1 MPHMDYRN
9 PVNHTPAHR
18 WTKAKPP
25 TATKNNTNPEI
36 KDSKEK
42 PTMTMAPPNQTRTCI
57 EEALASAEYGEKV
70 INLGNQY
77 RREGNQIAANAALAT
92 TWDIRDKIKKVIAI
106 LPILTPEHTDLL
118 EPSERQNLVGELTAH
133 SNRLDQMISEHPVTE
148 EQLGNSNS
156 DHIDWHI
163 ACIHAGY
170 LVHLARKN
178 TERVNQMPDNDM
190 MAEIAH
196 YAVSSYH
203 DEVLQSEKIIRN
215 QEPSDDEPFPMTR
228 TQVREQALKD
238 CAELADLHTDLNTK
252 VEAMQAQADKPPGW
266 CHLCRQTIHG
276 DEAVEHSRICVVAA
290 VHNVFALREEYES
303 RNNPVLIHIQDKK
316 LRHWMTI
323 TVRPTTSLRQQDQFL
338 RDIWLECCGHM
349 SHFQVGKKQYSACV
363 PGPGDHHDH
372 DTDKADPDE
381 LHMVRTVE
389 EAIRPHREFQHEFDY
404 GDTTYLNLEHAG
416 VVPVPY
422 ECVAELANAPWNA
435 DKYSDHFITIVA
447 RNKPAERCFT
457 CGQTASLRYYEN
469 PYIHVPREMDGPIVA
484 PPYFCSDCSLHDVPM
499 VTLRN
504 SPRVGNGCYDNTH
517 DTPNETNST
526 VKTTPQPDNSG

>member
-1 MPHMDYRN
+1 
-9 PVNHTPAHR
+9 
-18 WTKAKPP
+18 
-25 TATKNNTNPEI
+25 
-36 KDSKEK
+36 
-42 PTMTMAPPNQTRTCI
+42 MTIPLPNQTRTCI

-77 RREGNQIAANAALAT
+77 RREGNHIAANAAFAT

-106 LPILTPEHTDLL
+106 LPMLTPEHAALL
-118 EPSERQNLVGELTAH
+118 DQSERQNLVGKLTEH
-133 SNRLDQMISEHPVTE
+133 SDRLDQMIREHPLTK
-148 EQLGNSNS
+148 EQLDNSNS
-156 DHIDWHI
+156 DHVDWHI

-178 TERVNQMPDNDM
+178 TERVNRMPDNDM

-203 DEVLQSEKIIRN
+203 DEVLQSEKTIRN

-238 CAELADLHTDLNTK
+238 CAELADLHTDLDTK
-252 VEAMQAQADKPPGW
+252 VKATQAQADNSPGW

-290 VHNVFALREEYES
+290 VHNVFALQEEEYES
-303 RNNPVLIHIQDKK
+303 RNNPVLIHIQDEK

-323 TVRPTTSLRQQDQFL
+323 TVRPTTSLRQLDQFL
-338 RDIWLECCGHM
+338 RDTWLECCGHM

-372 DTDKADPDE
+372 DTNKADPDE

-389 EAIRPHREFQHEFDY
+389 EAIRPHRKFQHEFDY

-422 ECVAELANAPWNA
+422 ECVAELANEPWNT
-435 DKYSDHFITIVA
+435 DKYSDHFINIVA

-457 CGQTASLRYYEN
+457 CGQTASLRYYKN
-469 PYIHVPREMDGPIVA
+469 PYIHVPREMDGPITA
-484 PPYFCSDCSLHDVPM
+484 PPYFCSDCSPKDVPM